1 MKNIKIIKLSSTSGP
16 VCSRHGKPRTPE
28 PAYGAEI
35 CVNGVI
41 LKSEAPRDQIE
52 EDFINASLI
61 EASNMESTANKWD
74 SLEKAIKHFTEAAN
88 DRSGTIQ
95 TGIEMRE
102 AAIELSKLYKENK

>member
-1 MKNIKIIKLSSTSGP
+1 MRNIKIIKLSSTSGP

-28 PAYGAEI
+28 PACGAEI

-41 LKSEAPRDQIE
+41 LKSDAPKDQAE
-52 EDFINASLI
+52 QDFINASLI
-61 EASNMESTANKWD
+61 EASDMESGMGKWE
-74 SLEKAIKHFTEAAN
+74 SLERSIKHFTEAAN
-88 DRSGTIQ
+88 NKSGTIQ